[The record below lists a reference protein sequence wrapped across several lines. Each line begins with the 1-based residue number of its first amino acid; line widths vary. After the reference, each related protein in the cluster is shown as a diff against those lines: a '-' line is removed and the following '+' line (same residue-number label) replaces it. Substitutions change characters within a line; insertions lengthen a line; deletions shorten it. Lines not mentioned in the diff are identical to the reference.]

1 LKRAA
6 FTVLTGI
13 LLLTTPGLVSA
24 NPGPT
29 GTTEYRLPGLKSQ
42 AEIIVDRWGV
52 PHIYAS
58 SQEDAFFVQG
68 FNVARDRLWQI
79 DLWRKRGLGE
89 LSDVLGPEYVEQDR
103 AARLF
108 LYRGDMKKE
117 WKAYGPETQKIVTS
131 FVNGIN
137 AYVEKAWEN
146 PELIP
151 EEFRILGYKPSKW
164 SPEDVVRI
172 RSHGLTRNVKNEVA
186 RARTISQFG
195 NDIEAIRQRLE
206 PEWEMQIPE
215 GVDYDDIPKDI
226 LKVYDLATQGVVF
239 DQAAKTLKRTSL
251 VEDLHQQ
258 ANIGSNNW
266 VVSGSRTETG
276 RPILANDPHRSLSLP
291 SLRYIAHLSA
301 PGMDVIGAGEP
312 ILPGISIGHNGKIA
326 FGLTIFAIDQEDLY
340 VYKTN
345 PKNPSEYWYK
355 GKWVPMEV
363 VKEAIPVKGG
373 QKQEVAL
380 EFTKHGPVIYKDAAK
395 NKAYA
400 VRAAW
405 LEPGMAPYLG
415 SSSYMTATNWKEF
428 SKAMNQ
434 WGSPSENQVYA
445 DIENNIGWKPGGLTP
460 VRKNWD
466 GLLPVPGD
474 GSYEW
479 EGFLNQEKLPSE
491 HNPSRGYI
499 GTANQMNLPDDYDSG
514 KYKIGFEWATPFRF
528 NRVDEV
534 LGKDDKVS
542 LQDALRLQTDYQS
555 EPAMRVKPLL
565 AKLQPANEKQKQALE
580 LMKNWDGQLSADS
593 AAAALFEVWYQQ
605 HVRPAMVEK
614 LVPAEAKPLIGAGD
628 PVVILNLVEKPD
640 KRLGDNPTQV
650 RDELLVSTLDEAIQH
665 IEKLLGPD
673 MTKWKW
679 GDLHH
684 AELKHPL
691 TSFVDEQTA
700 EKMNINRLP
709 RGGSGDTV
717 GNTAYSS
724 SNFSQISGAS
734 FRMVIDVGN
743 WDQSLAV
750 NSPGQSGDYRS
761 PHYQDL
767 FPLWANDQA
776 FPLLYTR
783 EKVEEAAEKRFVLY
797 PQK

>member
-1 LKRAA
+1 MKRFILSILA
-6 FTVLTGI
+6 GI
-13 LLLTTPGLVSA
+13 LLLTTPGLASA
-24 NPGPT
+24 DN
-29 GTTEYRLPGLKSQ
+29 GTAALTEYRVPGLKNA
-42 AEIIVDRWGV
+42 AEIIVDHWGV

-68 FNVARDRLWQI
+68 FNAARDRLWQI
-79 DLWRKRGLGE
+79 DLWRRRGLGQ
-89 LSDVLGPEYVEQDR
+89 LSEVLGPAYVEQDR

-117 WKAYGPETQKIVTS
+117 WAAYGSDTQKIVTA

-137 AYVEKAWEN
+137 AYVDKALAD

-151 EEFRILGYKPSKW
+151 EEFRILGYKPAKW
-164 SPEDVVRI
+164 SPEDIVRI
-172 RSHGLTRNVKNEVA
+172 RSHGLTRNLKSEVA
-186 RARTISQFG
+186 RAQIVSQFG
-195 NDIEAIRQRLE
+195 GDVESIRQRLE
-206 PEWEMQIPE
+206 PEWKMEIPE
-215 GVDYDDIPKDI
+215 GVDYADIPKDV
-226 LKVYDLATQGVVF
+226 LKVYDLATQGVEF
-239 DQAAKTLKRTSL
+239 DQATKTLTQTSL
-251 VEDLHQQ
+251 AEELYEQ

-266 VVSGSRTETG
+266 VVSGARTETG
-276 RPILANDPHRSLSLP
+276 RPILANDPHRTLSLP

-340 VYKTN
+340 VYETN
-345 PKNPSEYWYK
+345 PKNPSEYRYK
-355 GKWVPMEV
+355 GKWVPMKE
-363 VKEAIPVKGG
+363 VKESVPVLDG
-373 QKQEVAL
+373 QAQEVKL
-380 EFTKHGPVIYKDAAK
+380 EYTTHGPVIYKDTEK

-415 SSSYMTATNWKEF
+415 SSSYMTAANWKEF

-445 DIENNIGWKPGGLTP
+445 DTQGNIGWKPGGLTP

-474 GSYEW
+474 GRYEW
-479 EGFLNQEKLPSE
+479 NGFLNQEKLPSE
-491 HNPSRGYI
+491 FNPARGYI
-499 GTANQMNLPDDYDSG
+499 GTANQMNLPKDYRFEQ
-514 KYKIGFEWATPFRF
+514 YKLGFEWATPFRF
-528 NRVDEV
+528 NRIDEV
-534 LGKDDKVS
+534 LGKNGKMSV
-542 LQDALRLQTDYQS
+542 QDALRLQTDYQS
-555 EPAMRVKPLL
+555 EPAKRIQPLL
-565 AKLQPANEKQKQALE
+565 ANLQPNNEKQKQALQ
-580 LMKNWDGQLSADS
+580 LLKNWDVQLSPDS

-605 HVRPAMVEK
+605 HVRPAMVAK
-614 LVPAEAKPLIGAGD
+614 LVPAEAKQLIGAGD

-640 KRLGDNPTQV
+640 QRLGDHPAQV
-650 RDELLVSTLDEAIQH
+650 RDELLLTTLDEAIKNM
-665 IEKLLGPD
+665 ENLLGTD

-691 TSFVDEQTA
+691 AALVDEQTA
-700 EKMNINRLP
+700 SKMNIAQLP
-709 RGGSGDTV
+709 RGGSADTV
-717 GNTAYSS
+717 GNTSYSS
-724 SNFSQISGAS
+724 GDFRQISGAS

-743 WDQSLAV
+743 WDESVAV
-750 NSPGQSGDYRS
+750 NSPGQSGDYRD

-767 FPLWANDQA
+767 FPLWAGDKA
-776 FPLLYTR
+776 FPLLYSR
-783 EKVEEAAEKRFVLY
+783 EKIEQAAEKKFVLT
-797 PQK
+797 PGN